1 MILRIITLFITVVFF
16 VVACAKKLDI
26 QGVWFF
32 NYERT
37 KFDTFPNTFYDS
49 ARDLIAD
56 VEPRYG
62 TVQVDGNTIVL
73 GGAVCKV
80 TQINSDNGLECNEQ
94 GQTSTLGIHV
104 KDEQLVIKS
113 GKSPEITM
121 IFSRKKQDPFAV
133 YGVDPTAKPYEE
145 FTNVSDEAV
154 ATPESEVKNL
164 RGYAKT
170 ASFNAFYDP
179 ESVKEDGRLT
189 SVMIVLNYLEAKFEG
204 SSATP
209 SLSSVQ
215 RLTFDCPASNYRID
229 QFYMYSGSDGNGA
242 QVSDSGAS
250 EITPEWKPV
259 PENSI
264 NKILYM
270 KVCRRHQP

>member
-1 MILRIITLFITVVFF
+1 METWKQVCLCITLAILGCSSRPDV
-16 VVACAKKLDI
+16 
-26 QGVWFF
+26 QGEWFF

-37 KFDTFPNTFYDS
+37 RFDTFPNTYYES
-49 ARDLIAD
+49 ARDLIAN

-73 GGAVCKV
+73 GGAVCKIIR
-80 TQINSDNGLECNEQ
+80 INSDNGLECNEQ
-94 GQTSTLGIHV
+94 GQTSILGIHLQ
-104 KDEQLVIKS
+104 DGELVIKAE
-113 GKSPEITM
+113 KSPEITM
-121 IFSRKKQDPFAV
+121 IFSRKKQDPFAI
-133 YGVDPTAKPYEE
+133 YSVDPTAKPYEE
-145 FTNVSDEAV
+145 FTNAKDETV

-170 ASFNAFYDP
+170 AGFNAFYDP
-179 ESVKEDGRLT
+179 ASIKEDGRLT
-189 SVMIVLNYLEAKFEG
+189 SVTIVLNYLEEKFESG
-204 SSATP
+204 SATP

-229 QFYMYSGSDGNGA
+229 QFYMYSGRDGNGA
-242 QVSDSGAS
+242 QISDSGPSAL
-250 EITPEWKPV
+250 IHEWKPV

-270 KVCRRHQP
+270 KLCRSNQP